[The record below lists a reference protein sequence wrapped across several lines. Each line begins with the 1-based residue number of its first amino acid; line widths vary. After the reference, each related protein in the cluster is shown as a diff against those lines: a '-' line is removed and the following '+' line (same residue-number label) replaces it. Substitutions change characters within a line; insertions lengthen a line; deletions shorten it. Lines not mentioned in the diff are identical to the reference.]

1 MISVKRNGKCLSYNL
16 SLFLPLKLLSHIINY
31 FQNLQ
36 AKKESEVVN
45 SSTSTDF
52 NASMETTLVVQTT
65 DKEYKEEKSR
75 YVVSSLIKRVL
86 P

>member
-1 MISVKRNGKCLSYNL
+1 MRLISSLS
-16 SLFLPLKLLSHIINY
+16 FAPELLSQIINY
-31 FQNLQ
+31 LQNLQ
-36 AKKESEVVN
+36 VKKESEVVN

-75 YVVSSLIKRVL
+75 YVVYIVD
-86 P
+86 

>member
-1 MISVKRNGKCLSYNL
+1 MRLISSLS
-16 SLFLPLKLLSHIINY
+16 FAPELLSQIINY
-31 FQNLQ
+31 LQNLQ
-36 AKKESEVVN
+36 VKKESEVVN

-75 YVVSSLIKRVL
+75 YVVYIVE
-86 P
+86 

>member
-1 MISVKRNGKCLSYNL
+1 MRLISSLSIA
-16 SLFLPLKLLSHIINY
+16 PKLLSQTINY

-45 SSTSTDF
+45 SSTSMDF
-52 NASMETTLVVQTT
+52 NASMETILLVQTT

-75 YVVSSLIKRVL
+75 CVVCIVDSLVDI
-86 P
+86 